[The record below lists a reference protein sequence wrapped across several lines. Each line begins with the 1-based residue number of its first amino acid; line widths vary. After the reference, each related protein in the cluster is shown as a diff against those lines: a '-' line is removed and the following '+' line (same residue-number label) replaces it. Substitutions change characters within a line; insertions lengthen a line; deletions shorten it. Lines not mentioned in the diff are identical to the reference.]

1 MIEAQAVAD
10 ALMAA
15 TINTVALKLPEF
27 SSDRIEY
34 WFIAV
39 EAKFN
44 LHVPAIT
51 QDQTRYSYVVSA
63 LKGQVMDRVI
73 DIIRNPPAAG
83 TCYQAIK
90 DSLLSAFSR
99 SPLERSKM
107 LLDWPGMGDGTLSAL
122 LSKMLVCLPAGEDSD
137 HILFKA
143 LFLRQLPADVQD
155 YLAHST
161 ALTIHMLAEQ
171 ADAYFAL
178 SGTRLN
184 QPSSLVGN
192 VDVAAI
198 DRTHQKYST
207 KNDTRLC
214 FYHARYGTDARKCTQ
229 NNCPM
234 SYVPL
239 AKTPPVG
246 NANAGHQ

>member
-1 MIEAQAVAD
+1 
-10 ALMAA
+10 
-15 TINTVALKLPEF
+15 
-27 SSDRIEY
+27 
-34 WFIAV
+34 
-39 EAKFN
+39 
-44 LHVPAIT
+44 
-51 QDQTRYSYVVSA
+51 
-63 LKGQVMDRVI
+63 MDRMI

-83 TCYQAIK
+83 TRYQAIK
-90 DSLLSAFSR
+90 DCFLSAFSR

-107 LLDWPGMGDGTLSAL
+107 LLDWPGMGDGTPSAL
-122 LSKMLVCLPAGEDSD
+122 LGKMLACLPAGEDSD
-137 HILFKA
+137 HILFKV

-155 YLAHST
+155 HLAHST
-161 ALTIHMLAEQ
+161 ALTIHVLAEQ

-198 DRTHQKYST
+198 DRTHQKCST
-207 KNDTRLC
+207 KKHTRLC

-229 NNCPM
+229 NNCSM
-234 SYVPL
+234 SHVPL
-239 AKTPPVG
+239 TKTPPVG

>member
-1 MIEAQAVAD
+1 MVEAQAVAD

-27 SSDRIEY
+27 SPDRIEY

-39 EAKFN
+39 EAEFN

-83 TCYQAIK
+83 THYQAIK
-90 DSLLSAFSR
+90 DRLLSAFSR

-107 LLDWPGMGDGTLSAL
+107 LLDWPGMGDGTPSAL
-122 LSKMLVCLPAGEDSD
+122 LSKMLACLPAGEDSD

-155 YLAHST
+155 HLAHST
-161 ALTIHMLAEQ
+161 ALTIHVLAEQ

-178 SGTRLN
+178 SGNRLN

-198 DRTHQKYST
+198 DRTHQKCST
-207 KNDTRLC
+207 KKDTRLC

-234 SYVPL
+234 SHVPL